1 MSKGCRLTPTENKV
15 FVGIA
20 ISKPRPS
27 SSITLSTL
35 KAAQGDKA
43 ASYRENVPNPAENHT
58 LTPETSPNRPQTNSP
73 IEVKKLASPP
83 ENWLSLEEEA
93 EIVIKTP
100 EGDISLD
107 LNLSDILL
115 LFGNEFITANKGGI
129 ALLGS
134 LYQRCVES

>member
-1 MSKGCRLTPTENKV
+1 MSKGCRVTPTENKV

-20 ISKPRPS
+20 MSKPRPS
-27 SSITLSTL
+27 SNITLSTH

-43 ASYRENVPNPAENHT
+43 ASYCENVPNSAEDHT

-73 IEVKKLASPP
+73 TQVRKLSSPP
-83 ENWLSLEEEA
+83 EKWLSLDEEA
-93 EIVIKTP
+93 EIVIKTG
-100 EGDISLD
+100 EEDISLD
-107 LNLSDILL
+107 LNLGDILM

-134 LYQRCVES
+134 LYERCVES